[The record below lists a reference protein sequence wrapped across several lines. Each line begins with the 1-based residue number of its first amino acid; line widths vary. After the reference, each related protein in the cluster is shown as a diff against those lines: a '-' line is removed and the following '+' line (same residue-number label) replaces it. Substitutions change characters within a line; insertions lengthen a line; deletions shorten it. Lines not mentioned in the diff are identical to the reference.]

1 MNELITSIQKNIL
14 KSQKSAKKAL
24 ETEILSS
31 ETKLMLIGKKKAYEE
46 ILYFIESKY
55 FHLIDGEFLNHT
67 SAVNSNKTKVLKP
80 QTAPDFNK

>member
-14 KSQKSAKKAL
+14 KSQKAAKKAL
-24 ETEILSS
+24 ETETLSA

-55 FHLIDGEFLNHT
+55 FHLIDGEFLNYT
-67 SAVNSNKTKVLKP
+67 SAVNSNKTKQKH
-80 QTAPDFNK
+80 